1 MVCAAIA
8 HVAAASG
15 IVADDACPES
25 VGQEQAILDGEVLIK
40 LTDFPG
46 SAAKEGCVVGYIA
59 AAPEKVMTILRE
71 AGKYEEY
78 MPRVLRSDVE
88 PGENGVVLNR
98 QELDLPWPIGDRHF
112 IVRLVEKKSKEGVYR
127 FDFDYVKGSGNV
139 DDTRGHWLI
148 EPWKDGSRV
157 TYALWCDPGG
167 VIPKWAVNRATR
179 RTLPLVIVALRDRVL
194 DRPPKYPLDD
204 DESED
209 EDS

>member
-1 MVCAAIA
+1 VQ
-8 HVAAASG
+8 VAATRAV
-15 IVADDACPES
+15 VADDACPDTT
-25 VGQEQAILDGEVLIK
+25 GQEQAILDGEVLIK

-46 SAAKEGCVVGYIA
+46 SASKEGCVLGYIA
-59 AAPEKVMTILRE
+59 AAPEKVMAILRQ
-71 AGKYEEY
+71 AGEYEEY

-88 PGENGVVLNR
+88 PAENGSVLNR

-148 EPWKDGSRV
+148 EPWKNGSRV

-167 VIPKWAVNRATR
+167 AIPNWAVNRATR

-194 DRPPKYPLDD
+194 DRPPSRPVDD
-204 DESED
+204 DEGED